1 MKKRRTILVVA
12 LIATVAIVAIT
23 STLLHAQE
31 KPVPPERKPGA
42 SADTTARKPEA
53 QLPKIDLPEFVITGN
68 ESIALPEFRKT
79 ALEENLTL
87 DGFKMRGPGQR
98 ESTRVALRNAGKDQ
112 MGFDNARDGFNG
124 RLMAGY
130 GSYRTPFLDGWF
142 GKAFSGS
149 DFLFKA
155 GYKSSDG
162 FVENTAFRSGYAAI
176 SGGTY
181 ISEESSMFAGSRVR
195 AGLGFQG
202 NSYRLYGTASPAT
215 KRTVN
220 RSTLSLSANS
230 SYADPFT
237 YTTGLY
243 VQTASIKDVTKTN
256 ETALGGEFSATKS
269 FDGFALR
276 GDIGLWTDFYD
287 APSALQNPYFTQF
300 SLSMRTHFSDQVDLV
315 VGGSAYIASGSRT
328 GRAGKIYPKIQ
339 VSWFMMESVTL
350 FANYTPHVQR
360 GSLSN
365 VVEESPYVV
374 NDVGIRNAE
383 YYHDAALGAQ
393 LNLPSSVTARL
404 SFNYKQVRNNVIY
417 IDPLATGMWI
427 PSYFGTTRLLSV
439 EGEFY
444 VDITD
449 ADHLGASA
457 VVRNSRNSVTGEQ
470 IPYLSLAQLSGL
482 YQHKFPF
489 GLTVGSTLQV
499 FGRQYTD
506 PLAQAPLPAFTL
518 LDFKV
523 EYEIMRQLSV
533 AFMLN
538 NVLDENQIRWK
549 GYRGIPRTAAL
560 GLNLSW

>member
-1 MKKRRTILVVA
+1 MKKVHSIRNVVF
-12 LIATVAIVAIT
+12 IATVAIAAF
-23 STLLHAQE
+23 TLTTLQAQE
-31 KPVPPERKPGA
+31 KPVPPERTPNA
-42 SADTTARKPEA
+42 TADTSARKAEA

-68 ESIALPEFRKT
+68 ESIVLPEFRKT
-79 ALEENLTL
+79 VIDETLAL
-87 DGFKMRGPGQR
+87 DGFKALGPGQR
-98 ESTRVALRNAGKDQ
+98 ESTRVVLRNIGKEQ
-112 MGFDNARDGFNG
+112 IGFENTRDGFNG

-130 GSYRTPFLDGWF
+130 GSYRTPFVDGWF
-142 GKAFSGS
+142 GKTFSGS

-162 FVENTAFRSGYAAI
+162 FIENTDSRRGYATI

-181 ISEESSMFAGSRVR
+181 LSEESSVLAGSRVR

-202 NSYRLYGTASPAT
+202 NSYRLYGTVAPAT

-220 RSTLSLSANS
+220 RSALNLSANS
-230 SYADPFT
+230 SYADRFT
-237 YTTGLY
+237 YNTGLY
-243 VQTASIKDVTKTN
+243 VQTASINDITKTN
-256 ETALGGEFSATKS
+256 ETALGGEFSANKS

-287 APSALQNPYFTQF
+287 APSALHNPYLTQI
-300 SLSMRTHFSDQVDLV
+300 SLAVRKQFSDQVDLV
-315 VGGSAYIASGSRT
+315 VGGSAYLGRGSQTERV
-328 GRAGKIYPKIQ
+328 GKFYPKIQ
-339 VSWFMMESVTL
+339 VSWFMVESITL

-393 LNLPSSVTARL
+393 LNLPSSMTARL
-404 SFNYKQVRNNVIY
+404 TFNYQQIRNNAIY

-444 VDITD
+444 VDLTD
-449 ADHLGASA
+449 ADHFSASA
-457 VVRNSRNSVTGEQ
+457 VVRSSRNSVTGNE
-470 IPYLSLAQLSGL
+470 IPYFPLAQLSGL
-482 YQHKFPF
+482 YQHRFSF
-489 GLTVGSTLQV
+489 GLSVGSTFQI
-499 FGRQYTD
+499 FGKQYTD
-506 PLAQAPLPAFTL
+506 PLAQESLPAFTV
-518 LDFKV
+518 LDLKA
-523 EYEIMRQLSV
+523 EYEIMRQLSI

-538 NVLDENQIRWK
+538 NILDEDQIRWK
-549 GYRGIPRTAAL
+549 GYRGIPRTVGLA
-560 GLNLSW
+560 LNLSW

>member
-1 MKKRRTILVVA
+1 MVHIATIALVA
-12 LIATVAIVAIT
+12 LT
-23 STLLHAQE
+23 SAALQAQE

-42 SADTTARKPEA
+42 SADTAARKPEA

-79 ALEENLTL
+79 AIDENLTL
-87 DGFKMRGPGQR
+87 DGFKARGPGQR
-98 ESTRVALRNAGKDQ
+98 ETTRVVLRNAGKDQ
-112 MGFDNARDGFNG
+112 MGFDNTRDGFNG

-130 GSYRTPFLDGWF
+130 GSYRTPFIDGWF
-142 GKAFSGS
+142 GEAFSGS

-162 FVENTAFRSGYAAI
+162 FIENTDFRSGYATI
-176 SGGTY
+176 SGATY
-181 ISEESSMFAGSRVR
+181 ISEESSVLARSRVR

-202 NSYRLYGTASPAT
+202 NSYRLYGTSSPAT

-230 SYADPFT
+230 SYADPFS
-237 YTTGLY
+237 YNTGLY
-243 VQTASIKDVTKTN
+243 VQTASIKDRTKTN
-256 ETALGGEFSATKS
+256 ETALGGEFSANKS
-269 FDGFALR
+269 FDDFALR

-287 APSALQNPYFTQF
+287 APSALNNPYFMQF
-300 SLSMRTHFSDQVDLV
+300 SLAVRKHFSDQVDLV
-315 VGGSAYIASGSRT
+315 VGGSAYLGRGSQT
-328 GRAGKIYPKIQ
+328 GKVGKVYPKIQ
-339 VSWFMMESVTL
+339 VSWYMVESVTL

-360 GSLSN
+360 GSLSTI
-365 VVEESPYVV
+365 VEESPYVV

-404 SFNYKQVRNNVIY
+404 SFNYKQVRNNAIY
-417 IDPLATGMWI
+417 IDPLATGVWI

-449 ADHLGASA
+449 ADHFGASA
-457 VVRNSRNSVTGEQ
+457 VIRNSRNSVTGEQ

-482 YQHKFPF
+482 YQHRFPF
-489 GLTVGSTLQV
+489 GLTVGSTFQI
-499 FGRQYTD
+499 FGKQYID
-506 PLAQAPLPAFTL
+506 ALATESLPAFTL
-518 LDFKV
+518 LDFKA

-549 GYRGIPRTAAL
+549 GYQGIPRTVAL